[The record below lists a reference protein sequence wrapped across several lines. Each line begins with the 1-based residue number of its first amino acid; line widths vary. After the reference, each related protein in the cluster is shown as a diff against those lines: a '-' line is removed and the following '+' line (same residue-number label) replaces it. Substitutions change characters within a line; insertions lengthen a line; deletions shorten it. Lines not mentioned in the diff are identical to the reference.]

1 MEGKEEN
8 YNQRDKKERR
18 LNSVYVI
25 ASWVVEFS
33 LRDCVM
39 GDHTHDE
46 NNFLFYIYII
56 LLIDL
61 IIG

>member
-8 YNQRDKKERR
+8 HNQRGKKEGR

-25 ASWVVEFS
+25 ASWMIKFS

-39 GDHTHDE
+39 GDHMHDE
-46 NNFLFYIYII
+46 KISSIIFVLFY
-56 LLIDL
+56 
-61 IIG
+61 

>member
-25 ASWVVEFS
+25 ASWEIIRMMKIISSFI
-33 LRDCVM
+33 
-39 GDHTHDE
+39 
-46 NNFLFYIYII
+46 FILFY
-56 LLIDL
+56 
-61 IIG
+61 